1 MKRKRVESSEL
12 LNLLATRPPKELRN
26 VLFSTRYFEEAE
38 LRILSQV
45 SKAWRAIIGAKE
57 RSFWKIACNACV
69 EGYWNQLEW
78 ILQGQ
83 KLQLTAKAEFDVV
96 PYEGKGAAHHSLIA
110 RAAAEN
116 GQAHIMK
123 LLADMLPPETPF
135 DYCTIR
141 YAVKSKSIETFRV
154 CLRNYD
160 VCERIIWEKAI
171 ESDFPEALEEI
182 YAKHFFALDVVDIIL
197 HMAVKQKLHMVIPFL
212 EFRKKLPCAAEFG
225 WNAKIDLLLKVFV
238 DAPEL
243 QKQIEKFKI

>member
-1 MKRKRVESSEL
+1 MKRIRVESSEL
-12 LNLLATRPPKELRN
+12 LNLLATRPAHELRN
-26 VLFSTRYFEEAE
+26 VVFNKRYFEEAD

-110 RAAAEN
+110 RSAARN

-135 DYCTIR
+135 EFCTIVS
-141 YAVKSKSIETFRV
+141 AVESKSIETFRV
-154 CLRNYD
+154 CFRDDANLM
-160 VCERIIWEKAI
+160 EIWQKAI
-171 ESDFPEALEEI
+171 ECDFAEALEVV
-182 YAKHFFALDVVDIIL
+182 YVKHFFDLSVVDIIL
-197 HMAVKQKLHMVIPFL
+197 HMAIKQKLHMVIPFL
-212 EFRKKLPCAAEFG
+212 EFRKKLPYAAEFA